1 MAPRTDTPLI
11 AGTLVVAALLLLL
24 IILPGSGTPGSE
36 LHIGEPAGQP
46 GETTTTM
53 VIAAG
58 ARGGLVNAEVAA
70 VLDDPDATPACRNAA
85 ERLASG
91 APAPPGVA
99 QQFAQQ
105 CRPTPGS

>member
-11 AGTLVVAALLLLL
+11 AGALVVAALLLLL
-24 IILPGSGTPGSE
+24 IILPGSGTAQPE
-36 LHIGEPAGQP
+36 LRIGAPAGQSRK
-46 GETTTTM
+46 TTTTM

-70 VLDDPDATPACRNAA
+70 VLDDPDATPACRSAA

-91 APAPPGVA
+91 APAPPALA
-99 QQFAQQ
+99 QQFARQ